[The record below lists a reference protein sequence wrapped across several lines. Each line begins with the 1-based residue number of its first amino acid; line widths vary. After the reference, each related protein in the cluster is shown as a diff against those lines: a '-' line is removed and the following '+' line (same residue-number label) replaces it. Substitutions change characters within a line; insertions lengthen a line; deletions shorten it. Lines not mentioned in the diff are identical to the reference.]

1 MEERIDRGLHC
12 AVLYVVMLYL
22 KSVFKFLH
30 RIMLLAGL
38 HSLMNKVSGT
48 SPKYIQAT
56 KKMRELLTNV
66 NLLILGI

>member
-1 MEERIDRGLHC
+1 
-12 AVLYVVMLYL
+12 MLFYML
-22 KSVFKFLH
+22 CCFTSKSVFEH

-38 HSLMNKVSGT
+38 HSLMDKVSGT